1 MPSRRQN
8 PAVRQTSLPQSV
20 PPFDLPIATLVG
32 NRLIMDETW
41 YLFFYNLGKQ
51 VLPQENGASGL
62 LTLANLTTVLAG
74 APDQVYPQPAPS
86 PAGTLYWNGGV
97 GTTGGI
103 LARS

>member
-1 MPSRRQN
+1 
-8 PAVRQTSLPQSV
+8 VRQTSLPQTV
-20 PPFDLPIATLVG
+20 PPFDLPIARMVDGVLV
-32 NRLIMDETW
+32 MDETW

-51 VLPQENGASGL
+51 VLPQENNTPAFQF
-62 LTLANLTTVLAG
+62 LTIANLTSVLAT

-97 GTTGGI
+97 GKTGGV